1 MNPKRCG
8 FGCCEKR
15 AVFRPRKHLIIVWF
29 VAVYFICLVTCLICF
44 WYIVAQRCDIINV
57 YIYMCWGSLDGP
69 VTHWQIPVLQWG
81 IALVR
86 HQSVK
91 RSLQRRC
98 CQQEWSGIAW
108 FLLGMGSF
116 LMYLRLQFEM
126 LSLGNLR
133 SFNIK
138 TWGEPFFEVDGFVV
152 FFPNGEGD
160 EQKNPP

>member
-1 MNPKRCG
+1 MLWKKSSFLGQENIWHCLTLFDLLRYIS
-8 FGCCEKR
+8 F
-15 AVFRPRKHLIIVWF
+15 VLLLVWF
-29 VAVYFICLVTCLICF
+29 VFGILLRNGVISSM
-44 WYIVAQRCDIINV
+44 
-57 YIYMCWGSLDGP
+57 YIYIYVCWGSLDGP